1 VTPVR
6 TVVVAVVAGL
16 LAGSL
21 TQLGQGV
28 LPDLLTPA
36 ANAISPWLAV
46 AFGVGAAAGSRRAAA
61 AGGLLALVF
70 ALVGYFGLVF
80 VRFGYAPSLG
90 GANLV
95 WLLGAAVGG
104 PVFGLAGRW
113 WRAHD
118 GWLGAVGAALLGAAA
133 IAEGVYLSGIETVAA
148 SAPLFVIAGLLVPI
162 VLGRSNA
169 NRIRGLAA
177 LVPCLALGALGYL
190 VLLATYAF
198 ATGT

>member
-1 VTPVR
+1 MTPVR

-28 LPDLLTPA
+28 LPDLLRPV

-61 AGGLLALVF
+61 AGGLVALVF

-80 VRFGYAPSLG
+80 VRFGYPPSLG

-95 WLLGAAVGG
+95 WLL
-104 PVFGLAGRW
+104 
-113 WRAHD
+113 
-118 GWLGAVGAALLGAAA
+118 GAALLGAAA